1 MVGVRQGRRKTK
13 INIKRYMLI
22 YLRGR
27 DKQKKEMEADG
38 RD

>member
-1 MVGVRQGRRKTK
+1 MAGVRQGRRKTK

-27 DKQKKEMEADG
+27 DKQKKRNG
-38 RD
+38 G